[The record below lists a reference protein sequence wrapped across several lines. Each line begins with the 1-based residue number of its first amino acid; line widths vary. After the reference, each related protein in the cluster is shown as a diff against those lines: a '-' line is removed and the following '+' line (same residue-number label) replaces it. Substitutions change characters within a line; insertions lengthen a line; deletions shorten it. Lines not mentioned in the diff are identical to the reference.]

1 MAGIV
6 NRTAAVNLEKAL
18 TLHRE
23 PEQRTPRRRALVV
36 DDDDESRRA
45 LDLMLRAI
53 GFETEVARDGV
64 EALAKIK
71 LDIDLVLLDVRMP
84 NVDGFEVANRL
95 REDPALL
102 HVPIIMVTGLSGDQ
116 DRLHSIEVG
125 ANDFL
130 TKPVE
135 LAELKVRTEW
145 LLRLK
150 DSHDESIQRITAL
163 EGLVERRTADLR
175 DALDDVAVAQRSV
188 LAAYLDTIRRLVLAA
203 ETKDSGIAPHVER
216 ISRYCEAVAERMG
229 YAPSCAKL
237 IGQASLMHDVGKIGI
252 PDYILLKPGPLTDA
266 ERAIMERHT
275 IIGARILHGPASEV
289 LRLAEVIAL
298 SHHERW
304 DGAGYPQGLQG
315 SAIPI
320 AARICAVADVF
331 DALTSYRPYRDAQAN
346 DDTFML
352 LEEQRGRQF
361 DPEVLD
367 AFTACRAAVER
378 IQHEWGSRQALK
390 PRVFSAPLDFSPTP
404 ALSAPGQ
411 CPEPAGSLK
420 PKQTNAPI
428 LDRRE
433 NTHTPGKLP

>member
-1 MAGIV
+1 
-6 NRTAAVNLEKAL
+6 
-18 TLHRE
+18 
-23 PEQRTPRRRALVV
+23 
-36 DDDDESRRA
+36 
-45 LDLMLRAI
+45 
-53 GFETEVARDGV
+53 
-64 EALAKIK
+64 
-71 LDIDLVLLDVRMP
+71 
-84 NVDGFEVANRL
+84 
-95 REDPALL
+95 
-102 HVPIIMVTGLSGDQ
+102 
-116 DRLHSIEVG
+116 
-125 ANDFL
+125 
-130 TKPVE
+130 
-135 LAELKVRTEW
+135 
-145 LLRLK
+145 
-150 DSHDESIQRITAL
+150 
-163 EGLVERRTADLR
+163 
-175 DALDDVAVAQRSV
+175 
-188 LAAYLDTIRRLVLAA
+188 
-203 ETKDSGIAPHVER
+203 
-216 ISRYCEAVAERMG
+216 
-229 YAPSCAKL
+229 
-237 IGQASLMHDVGKIGI
+237 
-252 PDYILLKPGPLTDA
+252 
-266 ERAIMERHT
+266 MERHT